1 MITGIKSLIFFLF
14 KVLSTSFCV
23 SLIYFSEQRK
33 RRSGSR
39 TATTFKME
47 RFVII
52 VNDFKPLNIITKR
65 SILDVTAALYPP
77 LKRKSLQIANTRK
90 PVLKAPKTVHRGAC
104 FEESRKST
112 VYNFTTEWLE
122 HKTEKLSYFSSVFI
136 TSYHLIHKMIAAY
149 LSSYITF

>member
-1 MITGIKSLIFFLF
+1 MFSFNSLKASKVFGYFLGNQMRTLRR
-14 KVLSTSFCV
+14 KKLN
-23 SLIYFSEQRK
+23 EQIRG
-33 RRSGSR
+33 GSR
-39 TATTFKME
+39 TAATSNME
-47 RFVII
+47 CFVII
-52 VNDFKPLNIITKR
+52 VNDFKPLTIITKR

-122 HKTEKLSYFSSVFI
+122 HKTEKLAYFSSVFI
-136 TSYHLIHKMIAAY
+136 SSYHLIHKMIAAY